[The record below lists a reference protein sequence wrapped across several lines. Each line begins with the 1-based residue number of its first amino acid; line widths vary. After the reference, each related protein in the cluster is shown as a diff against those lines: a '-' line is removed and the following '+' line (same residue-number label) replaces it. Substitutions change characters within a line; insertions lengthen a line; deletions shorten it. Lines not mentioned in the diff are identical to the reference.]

1 MRSAESDL
9 ARPSSHPALPTG
21 GWLGGGDSQPS
32 LPKAKGLQAGHR
44 PQLEKAGGIIR
55 SYFDPGASLIMLNF
69 GGYFRCVQ
77 NRWTLLLRAGL
88 GV

>member
-9 ARPSSHPALPTG
+9 ARPSSHPALSTG

-44 PQLEKAGGIIR
+44 PQLEKAGGDHKEL
-55 SYFDPGASLIMLNF
+55 F
-69 GGYFRCVQ
+69 
-77 NRWTLLLRAGL
+77 
-88 GV
+88 

>member
-44 PQLEKAGGIIR
+44 PQLEKAGGDHKEL
-55 SYFDPGASLIMLNF
+55 F
-69 GGYFRCVQ
+69 
-77 NRWTLLLRAGL
+77 
-88 GV
+88 